1 MLRSYKR
8 IQAARLEK
16 VMERRKSWPFWVI
29 LIAAVAAG
37 LAGLVE
43 FRARGELSL
52 AREAVRR
59 QEVSGALRHYARAL
73 SWYVPWG
80 SAETAAA
87 ELLELGLRLKAEGRY
102 EPAFLAFS
110 RMRAGLYGARGLYTP
125 RPDLIARAEPPLAEL
140 MARRKLGPEAS
151 ASDLQVQSRRY
162 LDLLARPAKPNLA
175 PGLAAAGGFLLW
187 VGAVLVFVVR
197 FSRGGRRLPW
207 LLLWAAGFALWL
219 WGLWL
224 T

>member
-1 MLRSYKR
+1 
-8 IQAARLEK
+8 
-16 VMERRKSWPFWVI
+16 MERRKSWLFYAI
-29 LIAAVAAG
+29 LIAAAAAG

-52 AREAVRR
+52 ARDAVCR
-59 QEVSGALRHYARAL
+59 QEVGGALRHYSRAL
-73 SWYVPWG
+73 NWYLPWG

-87 ELLELGLRLKAEGRY
+87 ELLEFGLRLKAEGRD
-102 EPAFLAFS
+102 EPAFLALS
-110 RMRAGLYGARGLYTP
+110 RARAGLYGARGLYTP

-151 ASDLQVQSRRY
+151 ASDLEAQSRRY
-162 LDLLARPAKPNLA
+162 LDLLARPAKPDLA

-187 VGAVLVFVVR
+187 VGAALVFIAR
-197 FSRGGRRLPW
+197 YSRGGRTLPW
-207 LLLWAAGFALWL
+207 LLLWAAGFILWFG
-219 WGLWL
+219 GLCL